1 MTIAAKAAMAA
12 RPIIIAL
19 PLLLL
24 LLRPQPLNRVQDPMP
39 GRRGQRITVL

>member
-24 LLRPQPLNRVQDPMP
+24 LLRPQPLNRVQDAMP
-39 GRRGQRITVL
+39 CLSAGHVALV